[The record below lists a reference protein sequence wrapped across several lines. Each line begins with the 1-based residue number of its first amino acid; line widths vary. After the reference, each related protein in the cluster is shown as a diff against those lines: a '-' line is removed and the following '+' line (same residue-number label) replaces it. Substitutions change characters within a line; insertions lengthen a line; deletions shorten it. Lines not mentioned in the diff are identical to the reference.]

1 MSNAKQLFNR
11 ILVNNVEINIDE
23 LDANNGQ
30 YQLPS
35 GETQATVKF
44 ELKDKTTIPT
54 NVFNNNPQVKSVK
67 LASTIETIENGAFDG
82 TSLDKASIEAIT
94 YINPIAYITSNR
106 YTLEEAYAYNIQ
118 LPEAWKYGR
127 VKIASQPAVSYTN
140 AEVEENNKDI
150 EGTVKIGDPVEE
162 IFINNYSY
170 IEYIHDLPSWS
181 YSFNNNGILAKYY
194 ETYPDNDL
202 IASDGSNKT
211 ASFNDRIYL
220 GTITGEENEKRFKA
234 GWSEKSQSLTNES
247 DPSEVYYI
255 KRLDE
260 ESPYYGTDNE
270 WKAQYDKFHGMS
282 WQLYSDALLTTP
294 IEGKEIYIRTL
305 VFDGFTHTYAAMIAN
320 GGKLP
325 WIGAWFTQYFPEEAG
340 VHMIFKYEGK
350 DDVRP
355 WGDRVFGKGEG
366 QKVWGFAS
374 VSDEFNDN
382 TLAISDCGGGNA
394 FDYSKFSL
402 ILEKVEY
409 DTYDKVGANTVN
421 SVIRGAL
428 LYDQIKTPEVLEVLY
443 TNDEVNTHNLT
454 IPGAVNVGD
463 LKPVE
468 ETPNTG
474 TLDVD
479 YEVGYKYTLPLM
491 YTERS
496 GQNRVQEIG
505 TAKVQIIEIDKN
517 EELASQYRLK
527 IKVIEVNITNPLT
540 GVDID
545 YESEILNKYFY
556 TQETFITADMDMFM
570 TLPGFTGVESFFA
583 MKGEGDT
590 YHPEL
595 ENFYGVTD
603 YSIKRN
609 TLELNPEID

>member
-35 GETQATVKF
+35 GETQAIVKF

-82 TSLDKASIEAIT
+82 TSLDEASIEAIT

-127 VKIASQPAVSYTN
+127 VKIAAQPA
-140 AEVEENNKDI
+140 
-150 EGTVKIGDPVEE
+150 
-162 IFINNYSY
+162 
-170 IEYIHDLPSWS
+170 
-181 YSFNNNGILAKYY
+181 
-194 ETYPDNDL
+194 
-202 IASDGSNKT
+202 
-211 ASFNDRIYL
+211 
-220 GTITGEENEKRFKA
+220 
-234 GWSEKSQSLTNES
+234 
-247 DPSEVYYI
+247 
-255 KRLDE
+255 
-260 ESPYYGTDNE
+260 
-270 WKAQYDKFHGMS
+270 
-282 WQLYSDALLTTP
+282 
-294 IEGKEIYIRTL
+294 
-305 VFDGFTHTYAAMIAN
+305 
-320 GGKLP
+320 
-325 WIGAWFTQYFPEEAG
+325 
-340 VHMIFKYEGK
+340 
-350 DDVRP
+350 
-355 WGDRVFGKGEG
+355 
-366 QKVWGFAS
+366 
-374 VSDEFNDN
+374 
-382 TLAISDCGGGNA
+382 
-394 FDYSKFSL
+394 
-402 ILEKVEY
+402 
-409 DTYDKVGANTVN
+409 
-421 SVIRGAL
+421 
-428 LYDQIKTPEVLEVLY
+428 VLEVLY

-479 YEVGYKYTLPLM
+479 YQVGYKYTLPLM

-505 TAKVQIIEIDKN
+505 TTKVQIVEIDDN
-517 EELASQYRLK
+517 EESTSQYKLK

-540 GVDID
+540 GVNID

-556 TQETFITADMDMFM
+556 TQETFITANIDMFIS
-570 TLPGFTGVESFFA
+570 LPGFTGVESFFA
-583 MKGEGDT
+583 MKGSGDT

-595 ENFYGVTD
+595 ENTSGVTD

-609 TLELNPEID
+609 TVELTPETN